1 MEYILFSDNDNIIV
15 RNLTDEAEISVQS
28 DSISI
33 YEFLKILRE
42 NEVEPCHIQNVYDD
56 LLAK

>member
-15 RNLTDEAEISVQS
+15 RNLTDEAKISVQS
-28 DSISI
+28 DLISI
-33 YEFLKILRE
+33 YEVLIILRE

-56 LLAK
+56 LLTK